1 LAHLLALILTPLNQF
16 GRIHLSDTRD
26 AMRDAVMRMQPGY
39 CLVFSS
45 PDDTFP
51 LGYAAKKQLAVE
63 LLTGNRPD
71 VLRLVTITPCFPIS
85 VGIDEALRTLTRK
98 HAQLGVLCD
107 LSGAAIGLCTRE
119 SLLRLAGDRL

>member
-1 LAHLLALILTPLNQF
+1 LADLLSLILSPLNQF
-16 GRIHLSDTRD
+16 GRINLSDTRD
-26 AMRDAVMRMQPGY
+26 AMRDAVMGMQPAY
-39 CLVFSS
+39 CLVFNS

-119 SLLRLAGDRL
+119 SLLRMAEDRL